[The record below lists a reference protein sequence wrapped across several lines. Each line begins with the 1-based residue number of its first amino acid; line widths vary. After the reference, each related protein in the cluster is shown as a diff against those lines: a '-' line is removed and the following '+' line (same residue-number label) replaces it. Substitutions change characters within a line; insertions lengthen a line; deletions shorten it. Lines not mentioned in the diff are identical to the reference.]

1 MGLAETAQAFKKCS
15 ESKNVV
21 VKDQQDNPEV
31 EKGLKKNVEADIETT
46 KRSCGTSKQKLKQK
60 AKLESSTKK
69 KIQLGGE
76 GRCWRR
82 RAINQITKPVS
93 SNVKK

>member
-46 KRSCGTSKQKLKQK
+46 KRSCGNLETKVETKSKIREQH
-60 AKLESSTKK
+60 
-69 KIQLGGE
+69 
-76 GRCWRR
+76 
-82 RAINQITKPVS
+82 
-93 SNVKK
+93 